1 VLSKRWIINYILLV
15 LIAALT
21 YAGLGIDKEPGSETP
36 TGISEL
42 AVQDIDALEIEKGD
56 SLLRLKRSDGA
67 WMIEAPINWPAH
79 GAGVERLLGIVDID
93 ADSLGNAADVDLAA
107 LGLHEPVAALRFND
121 NPLLFGTYNNIGAR
135 RYAMIESK
143 VYLLPDA
150 YLPFITQGLAGI
162 IDRHLLP
169 RRFTLGSMRF
179 PEFEIR
185 RDDDNGWRSTHA
197 KPVASAR
204 LAQLVENWQALKAS
218 RVTPYLPGSAP
229 RQVIGLQ
236 LTNGRSLEFLLV
248 SSDPEIVIAH
258 PQIGLQYHFRSNYYN
273 QLISPDGDEIS
284 G

>member
-1 VLSKRWIINYILLV
+1 MLSKRWIINYILLV

-21 YAGLGIDKEPGSETP
+21 YAGLGIDEDPGSETP
-36 TGISEL
+36 AGISEL

-67 WMIEAPINWPAH
+67 WMIEAPINWPAYD
-79 GAGVERLLGIVDID
+79 AAVERLLGIVDID
-93 ADSLGNAADVDLAA
+93 ADALGNAADVDLAA

-121 NPLLFGTYNNIGAR
+121 SQLLFGTHNNIGAR

-162 IDRHLLP
+162 VDRHLLP
-169 RRFTLGSMRF
+169 RRFTLSSMQF

-197 KPVASAR
+197 QPVAPA
-204 LAQLVENWQALKAS
+204 LLTQLVENWQALNAS
-218 RVTPYLPGSAP
+218 RVTPYLPDSAP

-236 LTNGRSLEFLLV
+236 LTDGRSMEFVLV
-248 SSDPEIVIAH
+248 SREPEIVIAH
-258 PQIGLQYHFRSNYYN
+258 PQIGLQYHFQSNYYN
-273 QLISPDGDEIS
+273 QLISPAGNEIS